1 MIKQIAW
8 NTFKKTGD
16 INTYLEL
23 KQVTNIEQN
32 MQEKVKKYEITI
44 PFIFINFIFFHLFL
58 HILFHMWN

>member
-32 MQEKVKKYEITI
+32 MQEKVKKYEINKNERNS
-44 PFIFINFIFFHLFL
+44 NFRT
-58 HILFHMWN
+58 